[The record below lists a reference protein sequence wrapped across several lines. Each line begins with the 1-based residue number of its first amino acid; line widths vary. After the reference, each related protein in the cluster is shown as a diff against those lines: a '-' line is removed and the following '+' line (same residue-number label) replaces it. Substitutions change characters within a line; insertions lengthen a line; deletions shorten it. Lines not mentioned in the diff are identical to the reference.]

1 MRRLRLRAAIPR
13 PTRSDRGGGR
23 RLMEN
28 RSNHVLVGGVVLI
41 LVAVA
46 LAFTVWLA
54 GFGGADDRKFDI
66 LFKTSVDGLAK
77 GSAVTFSG
85 VPVGSVDEIVVLP
98 DQPELIRVRISVKE
112 GTPILQGT
120 TATIAGV
127 GFTGVSQI
135 NLDGAVQGAP
145 PIDQPGPFGEPLI
158 PPKTGGLGALLNN
171 APALLDRL
179 TTLTER
185 LTDLLNPQNQRSI
198 SNILAHLDTISG
210 SLANRSDDIAATLA
224 EARVAI
230 AQAGAAAEQFGA
242 VAKTTNQN
250 IGPLLANLN
259 DATASAKKSM
269 ANLDAAISDARPG
282 LKAISTQTVPAVNQ
296 LVRDLADTAA
306 SLQALSGR
314 FESSG
319 AGGLIGG
326 QRLPDYKPRK

>member
-1 MRRLRLRAAIPR
+1 
-13 PTRSDRGGGR
+13 
-23 RLMEN
+23 MEN
-28 RSNHVLVGGVVLI
+28 RSNHILVGGVVLI
-41 LVAVA
+41 LIAIA

-66 LFKTSVDGLAK
+66 LFKSSVDGLAK

-85 VPVGSVDEIVVLP
+85 VPVGKVEEIVIMP
-98 DQPELIRVRISVKE
+98 DQPELIRVRISVKND
-112 GTPILQGT
+112 TPVLQGT

-185 LTDLLNPQNQRSI
+185 LTDLLNPQNQKSI
-198 SNILAHLDTISG
+198 SNILAHIDTISG
-210 SLANRSDDIAATLA
+210 ALANRSEDIAATLA
-224 EARVAI
+224 EARIAI
-230 AQAGAAAEQFGA
+230 RQAGDAAEQFGLLA
-242 VAKTTNQN
+242 QTTNRN
-250 IGPLLANLN
+250 LDPMLANLN
-259 DATASAKKSM
+259 KAIGSAQHSM
-269 ANLDAAISDARPG
+269 ETLDAAITDARPG
-282 LKAISTQTVPAVNQ
+282 LKALSTQTVPAANQ
-296 LVRDLADTAA
+296 LIRNLSDTSEA
-306 SLQALSGR
+306 LQAIAGR
-314 FESSG
+314 FDSGG

>member
-1 MRRLRLRAAIPR
+1 
-13 PTRSDRGGGR
+13 
-23 RLMEN
+23 MEN

-41 LVAVA
+41 LVAIA

-85 VPVGSVDEIVVLP
+85 VPVGSVEEIVVMP
-98 DQPELIRVRISVKE
+98 DQPELIRVRIKVKQD
-112 GTPILQGT
+112 TPILQGT

-185 LTDLLNPQNQRSI
+185 VTDLLSPANQRSI
-198 SNILAHLDTISG
+198 TGILANVDVISRN
-210 SLANRSDDIAATLA
+210 LANRSGDIAATMA
-224 EARVAI
+224 DARIAI
-230 AQAGAAAEQFGA
+230 AQAGNAAEQWGR
-242 VAKTTNQN
+242 VANKLDRNMD
-250 IGPLLANLN
+250 PLLANLN
-259 DATASAKKSM
+259 ASVASAQHSL
-269 ANLDAAISDARPG
+269 ASLDAAISEARPG
-282 LKAISTQTVPAVNQ
+282 IKAVTTQTVPAVNA
-296 LVRDLADTAA
+296 LVRDLAETAA
-306 SLQALSGR
+306 SLQALSTR
-314 FESSG
+314 LESGG
-319 AGGLIGG
+319 ARGLIGG
-326 QRLPDYKPRK
+326 QRLPDYEPRK

>member
-1 MRRLRLRAAIPR
+1 
-13 PTRSDRGGGR
+13 
-23 RLMEN
+23 MEN
-28 RSNHVLVGGVVLI
+28 RSNHLLVGGVVLV
-41 LVAVA
+41 LVALA

-54 GFGGADDRKFDI
+54 GFGGTNDKRFDI
-66 LFKTSVDGLAK
+66 LFKSSVDGLAK

-85 VPVGSVDEIVVLP
+85 VPVGKVEEIAIMP
-98 DQPELIRVRISVKE
+98 NQPELIRVRISVKE
-112 GTPILQGT
+112 DTPVLQGT

-185 LTDLLNPQNQRSI
+185 VTDLLNPQNQRSI
-198 SNILAHLDTISG
+198 TGILANFDRISG
-210 SLANRSDDIAATLA
+210 SLAERSDDIAATLA

-230 AQAGAAAEQFGA
+230 RQAGAASEQFGKLA
-242 VAKTTNQN
+242 ATTNQN
-250 IGPLLANLN
+250 IGPLLTNLN
-259 DATASAKKSM
+259 DAIGSAKHSM
-269 ANLDAAISDARPG
+269 ANLDSAINDARPG
-282 LKAISTQTVPAVNQ
+282 LKAISTQTVPAANQ
-296 LVRDLADTAA
+296 LIRDLADTAS
-306 SLQALSGR
+306 SLQAVSSR
-314 FESSG
+314 FENGG
-319 AGGLIGG
+319 AGGLLGG